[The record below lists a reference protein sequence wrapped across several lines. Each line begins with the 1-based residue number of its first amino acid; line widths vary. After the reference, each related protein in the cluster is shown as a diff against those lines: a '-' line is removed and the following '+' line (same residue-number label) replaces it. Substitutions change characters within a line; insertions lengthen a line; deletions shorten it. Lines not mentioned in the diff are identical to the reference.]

1 MRRPAKSRGGA
12 PDVRPLSAGC
22 AISYFARLGGMPAS
36 ARRMKFVIFGLTIS
50 SSWGN
55 GHATLW
61 RGLCRALAQRGHK
74 IVFFERDVP
83 YYAAHRDLVDW
94 ADGELRIYADFNKVR
109 YLARRHLADADVA
122 MVTSY
127 CADAV
132 AATEAVLESR
142 AQLRTFYDLDTPVTL
157 EGLEAGKP
165 VEYIGARGL
174 RDFDLV
180 LSYTGGRALEQL
192 QERLGARR
200 VAPLYGSVDPEAHR
214 RVAAEE
220 RFAADLSYLGTYAA
234 DRQAALEALF
244 VETARR
250 CGGKKFLLG
259 GAQYPQ
265 AFPWTDNI
273 FFVQHVE
280 PGQHPA
286 FYSSSRL
293 TLNITRRA
301 MKEMGY
307 CPSGRLFEAAACGTP
322 ILSDCWEGLELFLEP
337 GREII
342 VAGSTDE
349 AVAAMDMTDG
359 ELAAVAKA
367 ARERVLDE
375 HTAAHRAR
383 HLETIIENTQRAP
396 EEAELEQ
403 IRAQL
408 PTRGAGDLVEA

>member
-1 MRRPAKSRGGA
+1 
-12 PDVRPLSAGC
+12 
-22 AISYFARLGGMPAS
+22 
-36 ARRMKFVIFGLTIS
+36 MKFVIFGLTIS

-83 YYAAHRDLVDW
+83 YYAAHRDLMEW
-94 ADGELRIYADFNKVR
+94 EDGELRVYGDFDKVR

-127 CADAV
+127 CADAL
-132 AATEAVLESR
+132 AATELVLESR

-157 EGLEAGKP
+157 DCLESGKP
-165 VEYIGARGL
+165 VDYIGARGL
-174 RDFDLV
+174 ADFDLV
-180 LSYTGGRALEQL
+180 LSYTGGRALEEL
-192 QERLGARR
+192 QRKLRAQR
-200 VAPLYGSVDPEAHR
+200 VAALYGSVDPEAHR
-214 RVAAEE
+214 RVPLDE

-234 DRQAALEALF
+234 DRQAALETLL

-250 CGGKKFLLG
+250 CGGKKFLIG

-265 AFPWTDNI
+265 DFPWLDNI
-273 FFVQHVE
+273 YFAQHVE
-280 PGQHPA
+280 PGQHSA

-307 CPSGRLFEAAACGTP
+307 CPSGRLFEAAACGAP
-322 ILSDCWEGLELFLEP
+322 ILSDRWDGLELFFEP
-337 GREII
+337 GREIV
-342 VAGSTDE
+342 VAQSTDE
-349 AVAAMDMTDG
+349 AVAAMG
-359 ELAAVAKA
+359 LSEAELARMAQA

-396 EEAELEQ
+396 EEAELEK

-408 PTRGAGDLVEA
+408 PARGTGDLVEA